1 MTSPLPLLSLNDRFL
16 FLNTRS
22 GGEVSSSDSSS
33 ASDSSDSSDSS
44 DEDEDEEAEAEE
56 GEEDEEDGCS
66 FVCGGKFKEVMGLL
80 YLRTAWS

>member
-1 MTSPLPLLSLNDRFL
+1 MDDRFP

-33 ASDSSDSSDSS
+33 ASDSSDSSD
-44 DEDEDEEAEAEE
+44 EDEAAEE
-56 GEEDEEDGCS
+56 GEEDEEDEEDGCS
-66 FVCGGKFKEVMGLL
+66 FVCGGKFKEVRGWL